1 MSHNHDVSATPPSR
15 RSVVKGAAWAVPAVV
30 VAAAAPTV
38 AASQGF
44 LTFSGRAC
52 KLPGNSQSIFKG
64 YVFELFANNVTGP
77 NPRDAITEILS
88 ITVSGFPD
96 LGSFLVVVKDG
107 ASNACSCGPNC
118 GGNPAHTFC
127 TPDGTLNQRILIFTS
142 EDLTG
147 NSANATVTV
156 TYQQWDC
163 NNTNVCGTPTPGSA
177 STQISGTPPVQG
189 PCTIVDPNP
198 PLA

>member
-1 MSHNHDVSATPPSR
+1 MSHNHDVSVTPPSR

-38 AASQGF
+38 AASLGF

-64 YVFELFANNVTGP
+64 YVFELFANNVAGP
-77 NPRDAITEILS
+77 GPRDAITEITS

-96 LGSFLVVVKDG
+96 LGSFIVVVKGENDT
-107 ASNACSCGPNC
+107 CSCGPC
-118 GGNPAHTFC
+118 PGAVASHTFC
-127 TPDGTLNQRILIFTS
+127 TADGTLNQRILIFTS
-142 EDLTG
+142 DDLTG
-147 NSANATVTV
+147 NSANSTVTV
-156 TYQQWDC
+156 TYRQWDC
-163 NNTNVCGTPTPGSA
+163 NDTASCGTATEGSA
-177 STQISGTPPVQG
+177 SATIPGTPPVQG
-189 PCTIVDPNP
+189 PCTIIDPNP